1 MGAIDGFFQPT
12 ICPIIKKS
20 EGFPRANYSG
30 HYQSHGLNY
39 QAMRDASLRFH
50 LFTIIAPGQT
60 NDAVAYEATGLHE
73 TINELPSGL
82 YIAGDAAHMLLA

>member
-1 MGAIDGFFQPT
+1 M
-12 ICPIIKKS
+12 C
-20 EGFPRANYSG
+20 
-30 HYQSHGLNY
+30 
-39 QAMRDASLRFH
+39 DASLRFH